1 MRREIIDLLLREKK
15 LRARKPDY
23 EKIKTLVQSARQNS
37 AVVLAIDLTSKTSTV
52 VFRELYESIRQL
64 GEAQWLSQGFEPTNH
79 EISLESLTTLD
90 IKHKS
95 LLNHLNR
102 YRKIRNDANYSG
114 FTVTLEQAKSMLEF
128 WNSCSKDIIK
138 IIATQLRT

>member
-1 MRREIIDLLLREKK
+1 M
-15 LRARKPDY
+15 
-23 EKIKTLVQSARQNS
+23 
-37 AVVLAIDLTSKTSTV
+37 VVLAIDLTSKTSTV

-64 GEAQWLSQGFEPTNH
+64 GEAQWLSQGFEPTNN